1 MRNLLSKERDDLS
14 LSVIED
20 VFSNPDADCQ
30 EKIKFIECYL
40 GKIKEF
46 IFTSSKLVIDD
57 ANSITPK
64 MRTDFLQL
72 RRQLN
77 RAQDEMTRIKK
88 TFADLEWLQN
98 FFTKLENDDSE
109 ITVE

>member
-20 VFSNPDADCQ
+20 VFANSDADCQ

-46 IFTSSKLVIDD
+46 VFTSSKLVVDD
-57 ANSITPK
+57 ANSITPT
-64 MRTDFLQL
+64 MRTEYVRL
-72 RRQLN
+72 RRQLS
-77 RAQDEMTRIKK
+77 RAQDEMTLIKK
-88 TFADLEWLQN
+88 IFSDLNWM
-98 FFTKLENDDSE
+98 
-109 ITVE
+109 

>member
-20 VFSNPDADCQ
+20 VFANSDADCQ

-46 IFTSSKLVIDD
+46 VFTSSKLVIDD
-57 ANSITPK
+57 ANSITPT
-64 MRTDFLQL
+64 MRTEYVRL
-72 RRQLN
+72 RRQLS
-77 RAQDEMTRIKK
+77 RAQDEMTLIKK
-88 TFADLEWLQN
+88 IFSDLNWM
-98 FFTKLENDDSE
+98 
-109 ITVE
+109 